1 VCKPWMMLIMGL
13 AEWFLVIVLLVYFIV
28 KDYYDFNV

>member
-1 VCKPWMMLIMGL
+1 MMLIMGL